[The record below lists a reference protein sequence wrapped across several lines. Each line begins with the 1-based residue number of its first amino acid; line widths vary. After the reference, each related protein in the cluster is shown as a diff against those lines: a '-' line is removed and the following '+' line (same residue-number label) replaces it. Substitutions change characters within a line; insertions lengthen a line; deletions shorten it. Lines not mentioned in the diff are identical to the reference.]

1 MERKLMMIIAGA
13 LLVIG
18 CANNAKEVGDEG
30 STIPEDS
37 LAMETVGTDVKEV
50 ATGVSASFVDINNRV
65 MSLDSLR
72 GKVVVMNFWAT
83 WCPPCIREMPSL
95 NTLFLDLKSNRDI
108 VFMAIDVD
116 EDIKGASK
124 FMAKNKFDLPLYTLH
139 SPLPSELET
148 SSIPMTVILDKRGEV
163 AVQHT
168 GMVDFGNPNI
178 KDGLLKLAAE

>member
-1 MERKLMMIIAGA
+1 MERKLLMMIAGA
-13 LLVIG
+13 LLVVG
-18 CANNAKEVGDEG
+18 CANNTKETGDKEN
-30 STIPEDS
+30 TILADS
-37 LAMETVGTDVKEV
+37 IAMEKVGTDVKEV
-50 ATGVSASFVDINNRV
+50 TAGVSASFVDINNRV
-65 MSLDSLR
+65 TTLDSLR

-95 NTLFLDLKSNRDI
+95 NTLFLDLKSNKDI

-139 SPLPSELET
+139 GPLPSELET

-178 KDGLLKLAAE
+178 KDGLLKLIAE

>member
-1 MERKLMMIIAGA
+1 MKGKLWLMIAIG

-18 CANNAKEVGDEG
+18 CTNSAKERTDAVDSNIEG
-30 STIPEDS
+30 AVEIEKAESD
-37 LAMETVGTDVKEV
+37 AAET
-50 ATGVSASFVDINNRV
+50 ATGVNASFVDINNKV
-65 MSLDSLR
+65 TALDSFR

-95 NTLFLDLKSNRDI
+95 NTLFLDLKSNKDI

-139 SPLPSELET
+139 GQLPTELET
-148 SSIPMTVILDKRGEV
+148 NSIPMTVILDKRGEV

-168 GMVDFGNPNI
+168 GMVDFGNPKI
-178 KDGLLKLAAE
+178 KDGLLKLTAE